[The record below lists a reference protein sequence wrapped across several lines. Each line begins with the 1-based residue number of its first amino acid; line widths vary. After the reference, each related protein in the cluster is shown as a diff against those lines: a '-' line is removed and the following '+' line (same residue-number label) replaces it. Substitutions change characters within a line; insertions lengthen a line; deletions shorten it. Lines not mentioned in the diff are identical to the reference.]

1 MSLPPMATIST
12 SKAPVACQGWPPMA
26 SGTDAGLLA
35 APDAAATN
43 SSQFFGTGT
52 PASSKALF
60 DSHSHCQEW
69 MLTGTQ

>member
-1 MSLPPMATIST
+1 MPAFSS
-12 SKAPVACQGWPPMA
+12 
-26 SGTDAGLLA
+26 AG
-35 APDAAATN
+35 AAATN

-52 PASSKALF
+52 PASSKALL